1 MRTKEQIKMYQKE
14 YRNKNKDKLK
24 AYLKGY
30 YQENKAKLI
39 IQMKNY
45 NDKTKPNTLEA
56 TIKRNLKNIKS
67 KCLSNGVPFDITM
80 KDLCITDTC
89 PLLGIEIKAGLPRN
103 SAQSPSIDKIVPEL
117 GYIKGNVWIV
127 SSRANIIKNDASVDE
142 IELLAKNLRNKINE
156 H

>member
-1 MRTKEQIKMYQKE
+1 
-14 YRNKNKDKLK
+14 
-24 AYLKGY
+24 
-30 YQENKAKLI
+30 
-39 IQMKNY
+39 
-45 NDKTKPNTLEA
+45 
-56 TIKRNLKNIKS
+56 
-67 KCLSNGVPFDITM
+67 M